1 MTGLVEWSTL
11 LWIVG
16 AISGAFVFGVVI
28 MWRVVSWMQGAFDSR
43 DKANNLALQVI
54 DARARLAEETLTKVV
69 TANELYNAQ
78 HYVTKDG
85 LADALQ
91 GVQKSID
98 RLAGLLDQLLVQAAG
113 DAPLQPN
120 KGRG

>member
-1 MTGLVEWSTL
+1 MTGPVEWSTL

-28 MWRVVSWMQGAFDSR
+28 MWRVVSWVIGTLDAR
-43 DKANNLALQVI
+43 DKANSLALQVV